1 MQRVSAKLIPFLL
14 VLAMGA
20 SASAADAPASAEL
33 TQLLQN
39 FLKAASTNDAAT
51 FDSFFA
57 DDVIYTRSS
66 GVTISKADIMRGLRG
81 QGNEA
86 NRPAERASQTYDAD
100 QITAYVYLNFE
111 TVIYR
116 VRRTQLFES
125 NLRELRAHRLHEL
138 FGIHTWRHG
147 ETHGSEPQRVSM
159 SKSSSRTSARI
170 AACGTARKRSPSNVI
185 STAALRKKRA

>member
-1 MQRVSAKLIPFLL
+1 
-14 VLAMGA
+14 
-20 SASAADAPASAEL
+20 
-33 TQLLQN
+33 N

-100 QITAYVYLNFE
+100 QITIHQHGDMAVVAF
-111 TVIYR
+111 
-116 VRRTQLFES
+116 
-125 NLRELRAHRLHEL
+125 RLIARPANPTD
-138 FGIHTWRHG
+138 GSSSGG
-147 ETHGSEPQRVSM
+147 ETHYRNTGTFLKQNGKWQAVAWQSTKVPAE
-159 SKSSSRTSARI
+159 SA
-170 AACGTARKRSPSNVI
+170 AAGK
-185 STAALRKKRA
+185 